1 MEEAIEALDLEMKQ
15 KIDSIKKEYSEKK
28 KDLKKKFKKEKP
40 KDARPSIPKSLKNKV
55 WNEYI
60 GKEKG
65 VGICMCCGSEID
77 SKKFDC
83 GHIEAVVKGGKTILE
98 NLRPICSTC
107 NKSMGDQNLLEFKE
121 KYFPDEQKVEK
132 EEKKA
137 EDPDYGP
144 YASYFE
150 PKPRPDPETYMRAML
165 TGNVHPVTGEIT
177 NNLLPNWS

>member
-1 MEEAIEALDLEMKQ
+1 MEEALEALDLEMKE
-15 KIDSIKKEYSEKK
+15 KIASIKKEYSEKK
-28 KDLKKKFKKEKP
+28 KEVKKKFKKEKP

-121 KYFPDEQKVEK
+121 KYFPAKQK
-132 EEKKA
+132 EEKKG
-137 EDPDYGP
+137 EDTDCGL

-150 PKPRPDPETYMRAML
+150 PKPQPDPKTYMRAMI
-165 TGNVHPVTGEIT
+165 TGNIDPVTGEII
-177 NNLLPNWS
+177 NKNLLPNLYQ